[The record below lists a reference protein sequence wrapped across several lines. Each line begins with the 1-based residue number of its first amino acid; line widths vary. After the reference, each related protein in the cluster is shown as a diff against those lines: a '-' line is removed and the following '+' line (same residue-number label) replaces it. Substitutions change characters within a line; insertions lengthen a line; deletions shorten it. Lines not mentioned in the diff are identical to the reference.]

1 MAADSNDRRDRGIIG
16 GLEMLIDQLGSWAE
30 DDHEM
35 HRTVEFGEGDSRAV
49 FSFRMRTG
57 IGGDPR
63 SAPPSR
69 SAASSRTEHAS
80 GRSRAPDS
88 SHAPDSSRAATQV
101 DVRRSYTPVAEV
113 FDEGDRLRVVA
124 EMPGVGSEDIRV
136 AVKGDILS
144 LQAKS
149 PSHRY
154 DTEVLLPVEAHP
166 DPASIGVRNGVV
178 EIVLEKQDDGE

>member
-1 MAADSNDRRDRGIIG
+1 MAADSNDRRDHSIIG

-30 DDHEM
+30 DNHKM
-35 HRTVEFGEGDSRAV
+35 HRTVEFGEGDSQAV
-49 FSFRMRTG
+49 FSVRMRTG

-63 SAPPSR
+63 SAPSSR
-69 SAASSRTEHAS
+69 SAASSRTERAS
-80 GRSRAPDS
+80 DRSRAPNPS
-88 SHAPDSSRAATQV
+88 RAPNSSRAATQV
-101 DVRRSYTPVAEV
+101 DVRRSHTPVAEV

-124 EMPGVGSEDIRV
+124 EMPGVGSKDIRV
-136 AVKGDILS
+136 AVKGDVLS
-144 LQAKS
+144 LQAES

-178 EIVLEKQDDGE
+178 EIVVEKQDDGE